1 MPAHK
6 HYSNKRVDGKP
17 QEKQYIHEKKN
28 PKEIY
33 TENTYKFGYFPFDSG
48 IKTVVG

>member
-6 HYSNKRVDGKP
+6 HNSNKRVDGKP
-17 QEKQYIHEKKN
+17 QEKQYIHEKK
-28 PKEIY
+28 KEIY